1 VLSRVSFRE
10 TRTISA
16 VAAVAL
22 LQQRRVKSAFPH
34 AAPLADLRA
43 ASAWGTNVLL
53 GARGKRLLRAL
64 ILLLESNE
72 ETYAAVSIR
81 LDWRG

>member
-10 TRTISA
+10 TRTIST

-34 AAPLADLRA
+34 AAPPADLRA
-43 ASAWGTNVLL
+43 ASAWETNVLL
-53 GARGKRLLRAL
+53 ARENGLLRAL
-64 ILLLESNE
+64 ISLLESNE
-72 ETYAAVSIR
+72 ETYAAVSIG